1 MAITLADIGL
11 GASTAGS
18 ILSILG
24 AYKKSKGDKDA
35 FNYQAQ
41 VDRENAQVA
50 EWEAQDAIL
59 QGQKAEVK
67 RDLKTGDLI
76 GKQEAGFAAR
86 GVAINEGSPL
96 RVLNDTAFM
105 GEQDALTI
113 RNNTAR
119 EAWALRNQATFK
131 AAEAGLVQKR
141 ANDENPFMNAAGTA
155 LTTGGTVADKW
166 YQYAKTVS

>member
-1 MAITLADIGL
+1 MSIDLKDIGL
-11 GASTAGS
+11 GASTAGMV
-18 ILSILG
+18 LSILG

-35 FNYQAQ
+35 YNYQAD
-41 VDRENAQVA
+41 VDRENAKVA

-59 QGQKAEVK
+59 QGQKTEVK
-67 RDLKTGDLI
+67 RDLKTGNMI
-76 GKQEAGFAAR
+76 GQQEAGFAAR
-86 GVAINEGSPL
+86 GIAINEGSPL

-131 AAEAGLVQKR
+131 MAEAGLMQKR
-141 ANDENPFMNAAGTA
+141 ANDENPFVNTLGTA

-166 YQYAKTVS
+166 YQYSKTVG

>member
-1 MAITLADIGL
+1 MAITVADVGAGL
-11 GASTAGS
+11 GLAGS
-18 ILSILG
+18 VLSILG
-24 AYKKSKGDKDA
+24 SYKKSKGDKDA
-35 FNYQAQ
+35 YNYQAQ
-41 VDRENAQVA
+41 VDRENAKVM

-67 RDLKTGDLI
+67 RDLKTGNLI
-76 GKQEAGFAAR
+76 GQQEAGFAAR
-86 GVAINEGSPL
+86 GIAINEGTPL

-119 EAWALRNQATFK
+119 EAWALRNQSTFK
-131 AAEAGLVQKR
+131 MAEAGLAQKR
-141 ANDENPFMNAAGTA
+141 ANDENPFMNSMGTA

-166 YQYAKTVS
+166 YQYSKTTS